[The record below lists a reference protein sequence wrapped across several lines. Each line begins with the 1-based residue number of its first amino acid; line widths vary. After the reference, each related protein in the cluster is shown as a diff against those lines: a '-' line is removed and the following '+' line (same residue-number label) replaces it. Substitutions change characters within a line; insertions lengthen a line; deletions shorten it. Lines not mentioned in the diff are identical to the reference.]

1 MYFYVTMYSM
11 YEKKEGGGG
20 GVEGLQDYSRL
31 VISIFNMFISPCP
44 IKVVISRV
52 QYNLGI

>member
-20 GVEGLQDYSRL
+20 GVEGLQDYSGL
-31 VISIFNMFISPCP
+31 VISIFKMFISPCP